1 LQKGDEY
8 PVTPELEAAIAAA
21 RAAGEL
27 LWEQSGAAHHIRHKG
42 PADLVTEM
50 DQQAEDLIA
59 TLLREAFP
67 SYGLLGEEG
76 GGQSISNSPRWLVDP
91 LDGTTN
97 YARGYPCFAV
107 SIALERED
115 GIVLGVVYNPILDE
129 LFVAEQGGGASLN
142 GASIHVSGTGD
153 LGESLLASG
162 FPYNAWTS
170 PADNGQEWH
179 RFIKR
184 VLSLRS
190 DGSAALDLCHVAM
203 GRIDGFWELEL
214 GPWDMAAG
222 ALIVQESGGMVSQV
236 NGDPFTPYGRGL
248 LASNGHIHAEM
259 LAVLREG

>member
-1 LQKGDEY
+1 M
-8 PVTPELEAAIAAA
+8 TPELEAAIAAA

-27 LWEQSGAAHHIRHKG
+27 LWEQWGTTHQIHHKG

-50 DQQAEDLIA
+50 DRQAQDLIA
-59 TLLREAFP
+59 GMLQEAFP

-76 GGQSISNSPRWLVDP
+76 GGQFISNNPRWLVDP

-115 GIVLGVVYNPILDE
+115 EIVLGVVYNPILDE
-129 LFVAEQGGGASLN
+129 LFVAEQGAGASLN
-142 GASIHVSGTGD
+142 GNPIHVSATND

-170 PADNGQEWH
+170 QADNGQEWH

-190 DGSAALDLCHVAM
+190 DGSAALDLCHVAV

-222 ALIVQESGGMVSQV
+222 ALIVQESGGRVSQV

-248 LASNGHIHAEM
+248 LASNGHLHAEM
-259 LAVLREG
+259 LAVLAKDL

>member
-27 LWEQSGAAHHIRHKG
+27 LWEELGAAHQIRHKG

-50 DQQAEDLIA
+50 DQQAQDLIA
-59 TLLREAFP
+59 TMLQEAFP
-67 SYGLLGEEG
+67 GYGLLGEEG
-76 GGQSISNSPRWLVDP
+76 GGQFISDSPRWLVDP

-115 GIVLGVVYNPILDE
+115 EIVLGVVYNPILDE

-142 GASIHVSGTGD
+142 DAPIHVSDTDD

-170 PADNGQEWH
+170 PADNGQEWQ

-184 VLSLRS
+184 ALSLRS

-222 ALIVQESGGMVSQV
+222 ALIVQESGGRVSQV

-248 LASNGHIHAEM
+248 LASNGHLHTKM